1 MLSCLWLI
9 QKTTVKL
16 KVYYKEEKEN
26 YGFWN
31 TYVVT
36 LEKTKKL
43 KTFIQ
48 FIYMNGI
55 ELLLLVIS
63 YLIYSLLLNFIVLFE
78 MIFPKKE
85 KEKKNWISFEEE
97 KCYFH
102 NKKLSCSCHQQKI
115 NIKRWKIY
123 KWSPKFE
130 SNSILVFSTWKLKS
144 YFFIRDRRFK
154 PLISQG
160 VN

>member
-1 MLSCLWLI
+1 MLSCLWVI
-9 QKTTVKL
+9 QKTTVKF

-36 LEKTKKL
+36 LEKAKKL

-78 MIFPKKE
+78 MIFPKK
-85 KEKKNWISFEEE
+85 KKKKKNWKSFEEE
-97 KCYFH
+97 KCYIHNIFTTKNCH
-102 NKKLSCSCHQQKI
+102 VHTTNKK
-115 NIKRWKIY
+115 
-123 KWSPKFE
+123 
-130 SNSILVFSTWKLKS
+130 SILKS
-144 YFFIRDRRFK
+144 EKYINGPQILSLVPF
-154 PLISQG
+154 
-160 VN
+160 